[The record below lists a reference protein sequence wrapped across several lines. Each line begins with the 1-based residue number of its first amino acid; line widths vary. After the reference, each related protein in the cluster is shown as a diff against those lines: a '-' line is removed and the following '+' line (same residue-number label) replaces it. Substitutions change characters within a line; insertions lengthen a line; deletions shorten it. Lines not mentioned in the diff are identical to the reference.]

1 MAIKYKIIEESLVD
15 SFELVAIHADL
26 ESYALAYQLN
36 KTANLKLG
44 RTSKDLELEKGSFP
58 IFEWQDEAAGQQ
70 WQLLSNTAQYED
82 SERSIGLFPQTIALR
97 NCYLVDER
105 KEVDY
110 FLKVSPGNA
119 RLTKNVVKA
128 VKLIPQ
134 LTMVYTV
141 DTETIKSTQNLIFY

>member
-1 MAIKYKIIEESLVD
+1 MAIKYKIIEESLID
-15 SFELVAIHADL
+15 SFELVAIHTDL

-36 KTANLKLG
+36 KTANLKLA

-58 IFEWQDEAAGQQ
+58 IFEWEDETAEQQ
-70 WQLLSNTAQYED
+70 WQLLSNSAQYED
-82 SERSIGLFPQTIALR
+82 SERSMGLFPHTTALR

-141 DTETIKSTQNLIFY
+141 DPETIKSTQNLIFY